1 MGKYL
6 NSTKARCAIRKD
18 TGIEGLDVTKA
29 FTPPSLPEGAFFF
42 YLINKTKKRAAK
54 RAALKTSTSTPSR
67 PNRRRGFEWP
77 MSLDPQYKIR
87 NLKAYREYHGC
98 TLSQAKE
105 AVEAAMINL
114 QMRW

>member
-1 MGKYL
+1 MRA
-6 NSTKARCAIRKD
+6 KA

-29 FTPPSLPEGAFFF
+29 FTPPLRRGNFF
-42 YLINKTKKRAAK
+42 YLMNKTKKRAAK
-54 RAALKTSTSTPSR
+54 RAAQNHTVKTTV
-67 PNRRRGFEWP
+67 RRRTRIGWQWP
-77 MSLDPQYKIR
+77 WPLDPHRKIE

-98 TLSQAKE
+98 TLREAKE